1 MCECVF
7 TIVYKSINNWNQEN
21 EQLRKLFTKDLKITS
36 LCNITIF
43 IESELEILTHSNN
56 CWLFWVSK
64 SSFFVI
70 SMWYCLEN
78 QIKQMITDYI
88 SRLRLVW
95 FNMEFVFKHLFMDN
109 LFLWVFLPKLYRS
122 IIEYLFLSRVFQFQ
136 KVRWKQT
143 MKWEN

>member
-43 IESELEILTHSNN
+43 IESELEILTHNNN
-56 CWLFWVSK
+56 CLLFWVSK

-70 SMWYCLEN
+70 SMWYN
-78 QIKQMITDYI
+78 VK
-88 SRLRLVW
+88 RLVW

>member
-43 IESELEILTHSNN
+43 IESELEILTHNNN

-64 SSFFVI
+64 SSFFCNINVI
-70 SMWYCLEN
+70 LFRKSN
-78 QIKQMITDYI
+78 KANDYNVK
-88 SRLRLVW
+88 RLVW
-95 FNMEFVFKHLFMDN
+95 FHMEFVFKHLFMDN
-109 LFLWVFLPKLYRS
+109 LFLWLFLPKLYSS